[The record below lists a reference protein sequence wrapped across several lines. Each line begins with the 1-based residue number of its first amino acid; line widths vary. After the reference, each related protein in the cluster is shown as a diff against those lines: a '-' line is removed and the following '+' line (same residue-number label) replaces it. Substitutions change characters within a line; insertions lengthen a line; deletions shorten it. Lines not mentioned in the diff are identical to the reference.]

1 MKREEPSVEITSEA
15 ICAEFERAF
24 DVDHVTTE
32 TNISDLGTQSSG
44 ILSLYSRLTIE
55 MNLEIDIVDLFVAE
69 RVADVVTVVR
79 SRNS

>member
-1 MKREEPSVEITSEA
+1 MKQEEPSVEITSEA
-15 ICAEFERAF
+15 ICAEVARAF

-32 TNISDLGTQSSG
+32 TGISDLGTQSSG
-44 ILSLYSRLTIE
+44 ILSLYSRLTVE
-55 MNLEIDIVDLFVAE
+55 MNLEIDIVDLFEAE

>member
-1 MKREEPSVEITSEA
+1 MKREEPQVEITSETVCEEVA
-15 ICAEFERAF
+15 RAF

-32 TNISDLGTQSSG
+32 TSISDLGAQSPG
-44 ILSLYSRLTIE
+44 ILSLYSRLTVG

-69 RVADVVTVVR
+69 RVADVVTIVR